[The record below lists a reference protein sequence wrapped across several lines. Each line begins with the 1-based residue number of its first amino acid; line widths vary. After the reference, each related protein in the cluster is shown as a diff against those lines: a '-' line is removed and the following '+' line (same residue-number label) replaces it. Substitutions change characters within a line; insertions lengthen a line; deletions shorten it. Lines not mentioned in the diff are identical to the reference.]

1 MPHHPRL
8 IAVSLLLAACG
19 GGDTKAAARTPPA
32 ARAVSLVQVER
43 VELARRVQVHG
54 TLLALDELVL
64 GFQVTGRLVD
74 LRVDLGDDVGA
85 GDLLA
90 ALDRR
95 DFELDRARAAAELDQ
110 ARAQLGLQT
119 AEGQELDLGT
129 VAAVRE
135 AEAVLADARLQQG
148 RTLELVQKQLKPP
161 AELDAANAALA
172 VAQSRVQRARDQAR
186 TWLAELE
193 VKRQQL
199 AIADKRLLDAE
210 IRAPWPGRVATRHTA
225 VGQYL
230 TAGSPV
236 VTLLRVDPLRLR
248 MEVPERQAVEVRLGH
263 EVEFTVDGSSES
275 FSGKVTRLGSGI
287 DRVNR
292 TLLVEAAVDNQDH
305 KLLPGA
311 FCRAAIVVAAAEPAV
326 AVPIE
331 AVASFAGVDRL
342 FTVAEGKAVEHLVTL
357 GRRLD
362 GRVEVLAGVAAG
374 DSVVAAPGNLV
385 NGDAVRVESR

>member
-8 IAVSLLLAACG
+8 IAASLLLAACG
-19 GGDTKAAARTPPA
+19 GGDSKAAARTAPA
-32 ARAVSLVQVER
+32 PRAVSLVKVEPAQLPR
-43 VELARRVQVHG
+43 QVQVHG

-64 GFQVTGRLVD
+64 GFQVTGRLVE

-95 DFELDRARAAAELDQ
+95 DFELERATAAAQLEQ
-110 ARAQLGLQT
+110 ARAQLGLQSV
-119 AEGQELDLGT
+119 EGQELDIGT

-135 AEAVLADARLQQG
+135 AEAVLDDARLQRD
-148 RTLELVQKQLKPP
+148 RTLELVQKQLRSP
-161 AELDAANAALA
+161 AELDAANAAFA

-193 VKRQQL
+193 VRRQQL
-199 AIADKRLLDAE
+199 AIADKRRQDAE
-210 IRAPWPGRVATRHTA
+210 IHAPWAGRVASRHAA

-230 TAGSPV
+230 SAGTPV
-236 VTLLRVDPLRLR
+236 LTLLRTNPLRLR
-248 MEVPERQAVEVRLGH
+248 LEVPERQANEIRLGLT
-263 EVEFTVDGSSES
+263 VNFTVDGLSGS
-275 FSGKVTRLGSGI
+275 FAGKVTRLGSQI

-292 TLLVEAAVDNQDH
+292 TLLVEAAVANDDG

-311 FCRAAIVVAAAEPAV
+311 FCRAEVVIAANEPALV
-326 AVPIE
+326 VPQSAV
-331 AVASFAGVDRL
+331 VSFAGVDRV
-342 FTVAEGKAVEHLVTL
+342 FTVTDGKAVEHLVTL

-362 GRVEVLAGVAAG
+362 DRIEIVAGIGADAA
-374 DSVVAAPGNLV
+374 VIRAPADLTRGAPVRIEGN
-385 NGDAVRVESR
+385 

>member
-1 MPHHPRL
+1 
-8 IAVSLLLAACG
+8 
-19 GGDTKAAARTPPA
+19 
-32 ARAVSLVQVER
+32 
-43 VELARRVQVHG
+43 
-54 TLLALDELVL
+54 
-64 GFQVTGRLVD
+64 
-74 LRVDLGDDVGA
+74 
-85 GDLLA
+85 
-90 ALDRR
+90 
-95 DFELDRARAAAELDQ
+95 
-110 ARAQLGLQT
+110 
-119 AEGQELDLGT
+119 